1 MYITNTVVK
10 KYTKLSQF
18 VTNTFVRK
26 HNKMSKLVS
35 GGFKVALARHLFSA
49 FFKKV
54 LCIKKDLRRSGATK
68 YGALYYAFAKTRR
81 VVYDRRSS
89 TVRGGFVFNIK
100 NYARSA

>member
-1 MYITNTVVK
+1 MNVMNNYVTSGLVHNRTNVNK
-10 KYTKLSQF
+10 QKLS
-18 VTNTFVRK
+18 
-26 HNKMSKLVS
+26 
-35 GGFKVALARHLFSA
+35 RHLMSA

-68 YGALYYAFAKTRR
+68 YGALYYAFAKTPP